1 MARQIVI
8 VDDSQQFRRT
18 AARLLR
24 ARGFELSGEAADGE
38 QALEIMSRAC
48 PDGVLLDINLPGSDG
63 FAVAPLLRSA
73 CPEAR
78 IVMTSADVDR
88 VPAAALKACGAAG
101 FVPKV
106 ELAVVDLQ
114 ELFAA

>member
-1 MARQIVI
+1 VAQQIVI

-24 ARGFELSGEAADGE
+24 ARGFEVSGEAADGE
-38 QALEIMSRAC
+38 QALEIVSRGC

-63 FAVAPLLRSA
+63 LAVASLLASA
-73 CPEAR
+73 CPRTR
-78 IVMTSADVDR
+78 IVMTSAAVDR
-88 VPAAALKACGAAG
+88 VPASALKACGAAR

-106 ELAVVDLQ
+106 ELAVADLQ
-114 ELFAA
+114 EIFAA